1 MKSKLT
7 TPAPNEREYE
17 NKSVKGKRCVY
28 ELADE
33 SGEIDLIAFG
43 ENAKILESI
52 FNESQVRFIIISI
65 IKRNYKNYYAAC
77 FKQA

>member
-28 ELADE
+28 ELTDE
-33 SGEIDLIAFG
+33 SGDIDIIAFN
-43 ENAKILESI
+43 ENAKRLDSK
-52 FNESQVRFIIISI
+52 FNESQVRFIIISV

-77 FKQA
+77 FT